1 MNKILTTILLLIVSI
16 SSSFAQANKSA
27 QGPNATTSRE
37 VMKPKAVMNIQKT
50 GGLKV
55 DAWKPSGVM
64 FRNETNDTMVY
75 TFTISKNDR
84 WYYSGYSATYAAGG
98 VENKNVSNLAY
109 GNYVG
114 ALVVLKEN
122 GKYKMMEPTGNMT
135 VGLLPGETIRFVMN
149 DTKGGYGDNTGSI
162 IVNWKI
168 TEMR

>member
-1 MNKILTTILLLIVSI
+1 MKSLFTTILLLIVSI
-16 SSSFAQANKSA
+16 STIFAQTNKSA
-27 QGPNATTSRE
+27 KGPSASTSRD
-37 VMKPKAVMNIQKT
+37 VMAPKAVQRIQKA
-50 GGLKV
+50 GGIKV
-55 DAWKPSGVM
+55 DAWKPNGTF

-109 GNYVG
+109 GHYVG
-114 ALVVLKEN
+114 ALVVLKDN
-122 GKYKMMEPTGNMT
+122 GKYKLMEPTGNMT
-135 VGLLPGETIRFVMN
+135 VGLMPGETIRFVMN